1 MINQLVLFFRP
12 FSVMKQDKPIHDLT
26 EAEIQALIALIE
38 LEEPKRL
45 PAEELREKC
54 ASEGRSYL

>member
-12 FSVMKQDKPIHDLT
+12 FSVMKQNKPIHDLT
-26 EAEIQALIALIE
+26 EAEIHALIASIE

-45 PAEELREKC
+45 FAEELREKC
-54 ASEGRSYL
+54 ASEG